1 MIKITSYTRWQKRVG
16 EEVWGE
22 DAWSE
27 KWNKRMKC
35 GYTPSVWLV
44 FPASY
49 FHLLPPSASFWC
61 GKTVLPLLSRDFP
74 LACCCSSRHSHPG
87 RFSTL
92 RGNVW
97 WDCVMIMNP
106 IWIPPDEH
114 TETQWKWRKMC
125 CRANKAQFQ
134 IHRQRFNKVSIVTCF
149 LPRPESFAFS
159 HLSSP
164 PFSSSAHSRH
174 QMKMRNSYPIT
185 SSGLCVCRFP
195 LVHRQYRQK

>member
-1 MIKITSYTRWQKRVG
+1 MTKESGRGGVRRGCLVG
-16 EEVWGE
+16 
-22 DAWSE
+22 

-74 LACCCSSRHSHPG
+74 LATTAAAVAAAAILIPAGFPLSEEMSDEIVLWLWILFEFHQTSTQKPSGNGGKCAAGRTKHS
-87 RFSTL
+87 FKYTDNVSTKL
-92 RGNVW
+92 VLLL
-97 WDCVMIMNP
+97 VFYP
-106 IWIPPDEH
+106 
-114 TETQWKWRKMC
+114 
-125 CRANKAQFQ
+125 
-134 IHRQRFNKVSIVTCF
+134 V
-149 LPRPESFAFS
+149 PRVLLFPTFP
-159 HLSSP
+159 HQH
-164 PFSSSAHSRH
+164 FSSSAHSRWRH